1 MLLYDLFSI
10 LESIIC
16 FIHFQPQSKLSYTEC
31 LKKILK
37 QVNKKKLCVISV
49 SIVPSVVYIF

>member
-49 SIVPSVVYIF
+49 MPAA